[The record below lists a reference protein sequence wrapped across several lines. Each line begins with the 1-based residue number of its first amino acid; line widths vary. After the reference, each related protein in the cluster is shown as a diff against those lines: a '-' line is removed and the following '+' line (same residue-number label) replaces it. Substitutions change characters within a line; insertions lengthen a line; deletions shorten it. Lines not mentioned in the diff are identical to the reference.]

1 MRIIRI
7 LQVFPAFV
15 VATFSLYASE
25 SKFDPSLLKN
35 GDILFQTSKSDQSK
49 AIQIATKSPYS
60 HCGIVHIQKGKIFV
74 FEASTKVKHTK
85 LSRFLAKG
93 EGGKF
98 VVKRLA
104 KSDSLLTD
112 ENLAKL
118 KTAGKRFEGL
128 PYDAYFDWGD
138 DRIYCSELV
147 FKIYHDGLNIALGTK
162 QTLKDL
168 DLSHPAVQAKLK
180 ERYGDKIPWNESVV
194 SPASQFDDPDLIEV
208 YNNYGSS

>member
-1 MRIIRI
+1 MRIIRTTPVLCVLLFTAFTI
-7 LQVFPAFV
+7 L
-15 VATFSLYASE
+15 ASE

-35 GDILFQTSKSDQSK
+35 GDLLFQTSKSDQSK

-60 HCGIVHIQKGKIFV
+60 HCGIVHIQKGKIYV

-104 KSDSLLTD
+104 KADSLLTP
-112 ENLAKL
+112 ESLAKM
-118 KTAGKRFEGL
+118 KAIGARFDGL
-128 PYDAYFDWGD
+128 PYDAYFGWGD

-147 FKIYHDGLNIALGTK
+147 YKIYRDGLNITIGTK
-162 QTLKDL
+162 QTLQDL

-194 SPASQFDDPDLIEV
+194 SPASQFADPNLIEV
-208 YNNYGSS
+208 YNNY